1 MHDELTA
8 ARAGDPRAFERL
20 VEPHRHELYVH
31 AYRVLGSTED
41 AEDVVQEALV
51 AAWRGIGGLRDPT
64 ALRAWLYRITTNA
77 GIRLAEKRGPR
88 MLSWEAHPAPADPR
102 AALAPAVE
110 GPVWVE
116 PLHDPDPEALA
127 LRRES
132 IALAWIAAMQ
142 HLPASQRAA
151 LILKDV
157 LGFSSAEIAGML
169 DLSTASVNS
178 ALQRARASIAERQP
192 RADNTE
198 PRADERALVDRFVA
212 SFTAGDVDDL
222 VDLLAEDVRFTMPPL
237 PAWFEGRDDVA
248 TFLRGRVFA
257 TRWRVARVPDVNG
270 CPAAVGEQQWDGV
283 WRPGALMVLHVEGG
297 RIRWL
302 ATFVEPDIVR
312 RWIPTDFS
320 PDR

>member
-1 MHDELTA
+1 MHDDLTA

-20 VEPHRHELYVH
+20 VAPHRHELYVH
-31 AYRVLGSTED
+31 AYRLVGSTAD

-51 AAWRGIGGLRDPT
+51 AAWRGLDGLRDPA

-77 GIRLAEKRGPR
+77 GMRLAEKRGPR
-88 MLSWEAHPAPADPR
+88 MLSWEAGPAADPR
-102 AALAPAVE
+102 SALAPAVE

-116 PLHDPDPEALA
+116 PLHDQDPESHA

-132 IALAWIAAMQ
+132 IALAWIAAMH

-178 ALQRARASIAERQP
+178 ALQRARASITERQP
-192 RADNTE
+192 RADTTE
-198 PRADERALVDRFVA
+198 PHADERALVDRFVA
-212 SFTAGDVDDL
+212 SFTAGDIDDL
-222 VDLLAEDVRFTMPPL
+222 VELLAEEVRFTMPPL
-237 PAWFEGRDDVA
+237 PAWFDGREDVE
-248 TFLRGRVFA
+248 TFLRERVFA
-257 TRWRVARVPDVNG
+257 TRWRVARVGDVNG
-270 CPAAVGEQQWDGV
+270 HPAVIGEQQWEGV

-297 RIRWL
+297 CIRWL

-312 RWIPTDFS
+312 RWIPTDS
-320 PDR
+320 SLDR